1 MTTPTP
7 TPTPYRRTVYLAE
20 GCRSAPD
27 PSRLFRPLAD
37 LAHDGH
43 YTPSDLMHDAAW
55 LMAHATG
62 PVVFYWAARSG
73 GGTAIGTDPALVSW
87 PGTGGDSYRVTIT
100 HEPRQH
106 WTATIEEVG
115 A

>member
-1 MTTPTP
+1 MSTATVI
-7 TPTPYRRTVYLAE
+7 RTVYLAE
-20 GCRSAPD
+20 GCQDAPD

-37 LAHDGH
+37 LAHEGY

-62 PVVFYWAARSG
+62 PLAFYWGAGDG
-73 GGTAIGTDPALVSW
+73 GGTAIGTDLAMVKY
-87 PGTGGDSYRVTIT
+87 PGASGEVYRVTIT
-100 HEPRQH
+100 REPRQH
-106 WTATIEEVG
+106 WEALIEQVD

>member
-1 MTTPTP
+1 MSTPTP

-20 GCRSAPD
+20 GCRPAPD

-37 LAHDGH
+37 LAHDGD

-62 PVVFYWAARSG
+62 PVVFYWATRSG

-87 PGTGGDSYRVTIT
+87 PGSGGDSYRVTIT

-106 WTATIEEVG
+106 WEALIEQVD
-115 A
+115 